1 MKRLAIV
8 GSGDLGQLI
17 AWHAAT
23 DGHYE
28 VSGFFDDFKTKNEII
43 HNIPVLGGLADIQ
56 QNYKDKKFDELMIGI
71 GYKHFAM
78 RKKIFETYADQVAFG
93 KLIHSS
99 VFTDPSCSIG
109 RGVFILPGCTLDMNV
124 TIEDNVLMNTGCII
138 AHDSRIRAHSFIS
151 PGAVIA
157 GFVNVG
163 QCCNIGINTTIIDN
177 VIIADEVQTG
187 GGTVVIKNI
196 DKAGLYVGNP
206 ARYIR

>member
-1 MKRLAIV
+1 M
-8 GSGDLGQLI
+8 GQLI

-23 DGHYE
+23 DGHYA
-28 VSGFFDDFKTKNEII
+28 VAGFFDDFKTKNEVI
-43 HNIPVLGGLADIQ
+43 NDNPVIGGIADIQ
-56 QNYKDKKFDELMIGI
+56 QSYKEKKFDELMIGI

-78 RKKIFETYADQVAFG
+78 RRKIFETYKDQIAFG

-99 VFTDPSCSIG
+99 VIIDPSCSIG

-124 TIEDNVLMNTGCII
+124 TIEDNVLMNTGCVI
-138 AHDSRIRAHSFIS
+138 AHDSRIQAHSFIS
-151 PGAVIA
+151 PGVVIA

-163 QCCNIGINTTIIDN
+163 RCCNIGINTTIIDN
-177 VIIADEVQTG
+177 VIISDEVQTG